1 MTNKK
6 RVILDT
12 NILMSTKRISSL
24 IEEFKDCDLLVT
36 LGTLGELDRL
46 KTAEGQR
53 GFEARNGLRMLRENE
68 DLFTIIDTE
77 NPERPSYD
85 KSTVDGDII
94 FLAQKEN
101 RLLSEIEVITNDLS
115 MGTVAKANRVNV
127 RTFYEDADK
136 YREGYTVVDVSDELE
151 DDTNAMLFALANQY
165 ISSLGLLEN
174 EYLVLEKH
182 GEPYFFV
189 VEEGRATKIFDNNP
203 VRYNK
208 HIKICSSEFGTL
220 NPKEKDY
227 AQFCAFDMLGKHD
240 ISLLTGPAGSGKT
253 YLMLAKQFEMLEKEE
268 ICKITIF
275 VNPEKARGAK
285 TLGFYKGD
293 RNLKLMQESIGGI
306 LASKIGEREKAIEY
320 IESGII
326 EIIPISDIRGYEVT
340 ENSSLYITEAQN
352 LNKDLMQLALQRAGE
367 GTKVFIEGDPTTQ
380 LDSWA
385 YEGDNNGMLKLI
397 EVFAGTEVFGNIHL
411 SNIYRSRVADLAERM
426 TK

>member
-1 MTNKK
+1 MADKK

-12 NILMSTKRISSL
+12 NILMSTKRINSL
-24 IEEFKDCDLLVT
+24 IEEFEDCDLLVT

-101 RLLSEIEVITNDLS
+101 RLLSEIEVVTNDLS
-115 MGTVAKANRVNV
+115 MGTVAKANKVNV

-189 VEEGRATKIFDNNP
+189 VEEGRATKIFDDNP
-203 VRYNK
+203 IRHNK
-208 HIKICSSEFGTL
+208 HINICSSEFGTL

-306 LASKIGEREKAIEY
+306 LASKIGERERAIEY
-320 IESGII
+320 IESRVI
-326 EIIPISDIRGYEVT
+326 D
-340 ENSSLYITEAQN
+340 SLKIN
-352 LNKDLMQLALQRAGE
+352 DCG
-367 GTKVFIEGDPTTQ
+367 
-380 LDSWA
+380 
-385 YEGDNNGMLKLI
+385 
-397 EVFAGTEVFGNIHL
+397 L
-411 SNIYRSRVADLAERM
+411 SVQQSLCNCLHV
-426 TK
+426 

>member
-1 MTNKK
+1 MADKK

-12 NILMSTKRISSL
+12 NILMSTKRINSL

-136 YREGYTVVDVSDELE
+136 YREGYAVVDVSDELE

-293 RNLKLMQESIGGI
+293 RNLKLMQESRVLLLKPLEI
-306 LASKIGEREKAIEY
+306 LSQNRM
-320 IESGII
+320 
-326 EIIPISDIRGYEVT
+326 
-340 ENSSLYITEAQN
+340 SLR
-352 LNKDLMQLALQRAGE
+352 LGFL
-367 GTKVFIEGDPTTQ
+367 
-380 LDSWA
+380 
-385 YEGDNNGMLKLI
+385 
-397 EVFAGTEVFGNIHL
+397 L
-411 SNIYRSRVADLAERM
+411 S
-426 TK
+426 